1 MSSTHLF
8 PAIPLSVA
16 SVALF
21 ASSGLAFGLSQDEM
35 PTSYPPE
42 EPAPAEMVETIQD
55 DSAKRE
61 NLTRLVNAVL
71 DDYDPCADSPV
82 PAICRCAL
90 EFPPVAFD
98 ASLDFVLETN
108 PVDGAYDLATGR
120 TLMNFV
126 RAIVVAAA
134 PPAPAPGAP
143 DILLHANPSPTPDG
157 RRELELVLARNPNFA
172 EAELIS
178 VIDMPRHLGGEPDRL
193 FGGIWWIESMRSL
206 VIAYRG
212 TQTPFEWYLDQ
223 QVDRYHQARPT
234 LSVAKG
240 FGLGYE
246 FCREEVLV
254 AIDAY
259 QPAHIFVA
267 GHSLGGAVAAITAVD
282 LQARLVR
289 TMNNARVHGMTFG
302 QPRTFA
308 PDATER
314 IDSAIEAGDLEL
326 WRVVNQ
332 PDPVPNVP
340 PAATSGTGTKYQHTG
355 RVVFYD
361 QNAASEPGRSAAW
374 NHHFYFEG
382 YFEAWPGLVRGPVA
396 ATDPESGS
404 DDASGA
410 ADSVDSAD
418 TVTPAD

>member
-1 MSSTHLF
+1 MSLNRFF

-16 SVALF
+16 SVVIL
-21 ASSGLAFGLSQDEM
+21 ASSGLAFGFAQDEL

-42 EPAPAEMVETIQD
+42 EPAPAGMVETIQD
-55 DSAKRE
+55 DTAKRE

-82 PAICRCAL
+82 PAVCRCAL
-90 EFPPVAFD
+90 EFPPVSFD
-98 ASLDFVLETN
+98 ESLDFVLEAD
-108 PVDGAYDLATGR
+108 PADGAYDLATGR

-143 DILLHANPSPTPDG
+143 DILLYANPSPTPEG
-157 RRELELVLARNPNFA
+157 RRELELVMRRNPNFA

-212 TQTPFEWYLDQ
+212 TQTPFEWYLDG
-223 QVDRYHQARPT
+223 QVGTYRNVRPT
-234 LSVAKG
+234 LAVANG

-254 AIDAY
+254 AIDAR

-267 GHSLGGAVAAITAVD
+267 GHSLGAAVAAITAVD

-289 TMNNARVHGMTFG
+289 TMNNAKVHGMTFG

-314 IDSAIEAGDLEL
+314 IDSAIAAGDLEL

-332 PDPVPNVP
+332 PDPVPTVP
-340 PAATSGTGTKYQHTG
+340 PAATSANGIKYQHT
-355 RVVFYD
+355 RRAAFYD
-361 QNAASEPGRSAAW
+361 VNAASQPGRSAAW

-382 YFEAWPGLVRGPVA
+382 YFEAWPSLVRGPEVPGA
-396 ATDPESGS
+396 SNASESE
-404 DDASGA
+404 
-410 ADSVDSAD
+410 
-418 TVTPAD
+418 

>member
-1 MSSTHLF
+1 MSQNRFF

-16 SVALF
+16 SVVILV
-21 ASSGLAFGLSQDEM
+21 SSGLAFGLPQDEL

-42 EPAPAEMVETIQD
+42 EPAPAGMVETIQD
-55 DSAKRE
+55 DTAKRE

-90 EFPPVAFD
+90 EFPPVSFD
-98 ASLDFVLETN
+98 ESLDFVLETD
-108 PVDGAYDLATGR
+108 PVDGSYDLATGR

-134 PPAPAPGAP
+134 PPAPALGAP
-143 DILLHANPSPTPDG
+143 DILLYANPSPTPDG
-157 RRELELVLARNPNFA
+157 RRELELVMRRNPKFA
-172 EAELIS
+172 SQAELIS

-212 TQTPFEWYLDQ
+212 TQTPFEWYLDG
-223 QVDRYHQARPT
+223 QVERYRQVRPT

-246 FCREEVLV
+246 FCREDVLV
-254 AIDAY
+254 AIDAR

-289 TMNNARVHGMTFG
+289 TMNNAKVHGMTFG

-314 IDSAIEAGDLEL
+314 IDSAIATGDLEL

-332 PDPVPNVP
+332 PDPVPTVP
-340 PAATSGTGTKYQHTG
+340 PAATSANGIKYQHTS

-361 QNAASEPGRSAAW
+361 VNAASKPGRSAAW
-374 NHHFYFEG
+374 NHHFYYDG
-382 YFEAWPGLVRGPVA
+382 YFDAWPSVVRGPDA
-396 ATDPESGS
+396 LDDP
-404 DDASGA
+404 DASA
-410 ADSVDSAD
+410 TLETSA
-418 TVTPAD
+418 P